1 MNPNFLVAVTFL
13 LGTEEVEGILILLA
27 GVVISLEGR
36 ASPAA
41 SGAFAMIGVVSLG
54 RIGQMSKSVK

>member
-1 MNPNFLVAVTFL
+1 MNPNFLAAATFL

-41 SGAFAMIGVVSLG
+41 SGAFVMIGRGSI
-54 RIGQMSKSVK
+54 R

>member
-36 ASPAA
+36 ACSPAA
-41 SGAFAMIGVVSLG
+41 SGAFVMIGRGSI
-54 RIGQMSKSVK
+54 R

>member
-1 MNPNFLVAVTFL
+1 MNPNFPAAATFL

-41 SGAFAMIGVVSLG
+41 SGAFVVIGRGSI
-54 RIGQMSKSVK
+54 R